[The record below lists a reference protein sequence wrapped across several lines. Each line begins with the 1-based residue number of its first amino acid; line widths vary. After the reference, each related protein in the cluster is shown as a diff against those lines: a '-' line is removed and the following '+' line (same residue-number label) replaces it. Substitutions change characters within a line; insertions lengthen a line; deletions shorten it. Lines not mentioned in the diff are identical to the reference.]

1 MPTSSRRSD
10 SGPRRRRKAPPP
22 SEDVATGAT
31 GYRAEPAGAAP
42 TLGRSVCEHLLP
54 LLQRL
59 VHTHGLRLVE
69 RAEGLGSGLGFLFDG
84 ELPLEEMAELPR
96 PEFVHVIASRGL
108 IFCER
113 CWQSLGEWRVHKDA
127 WN

>member
-10 SGPRRRRKAPPP
+10 SGPRRRRVPSPPEPRAGESGSSAAASAP
-22 SEDVATGAT
+22 SASGH
-31 GYRAEPAGAAP
+31 
-42 TLGRSVCEHLLP
+42 SVCEHLLP

-59 VHTHGLRLVE
+59 VHAHGLRLVE
-69 RAEGLGSGLGFLFDG
+69 RAEGLGSGLGFLFDA
-84 ELPLEEMAELPR
+84 ELPLDELAELPR

>member
-10 SGPRRRRKAPPP
+10 SGPRRRRSSSPQPTDARE
-22 SEDVATGAT
+22 SIAAASTREA
-31 GYRAEPAGAAP
+31 PAGH
-42 TLGRSVCEHLLP
+42 SVCEHLLP

-59 VHTHGLRLVE
+59 VHAHGLRLVE
-69 RAEGLGSGLGFLFDG
+69 RAEGLGCGLGFLFDA
-84 ELPLEEMAELPR
+84 ELPLDELAALPR

>member
-10 SGPRRRRKAPPP
+10 SGPRRRRAAAQPAEQRHAP
-22 SEDVATGAT
+22 S
-31 GYRAEPAGAAP
+31 PAGHA
-42 TLGRSVCEHLLP
+42 VCEHLLP
-54 LLQRL
+54 LLRRL
-59 VHTHGLRLVE
+59 VHAHGLRLVE
-69 RAEGLGSGLGFLFDG
+69 RADGLGSGLGFLFDA
-84 ELPLEEMAELPR
+84 ELPLEELAALPR

-113 CWQSLGEWRVHKDA
+113 CWQSLGEWKLHKDA

>member
-10 SGPRRRRKAPPP
+10 SGPRRRRKRSPPA
-22 SEDVATGAT
+22 DGVAAGPL
-31 GYRAEPAGAAP
+31 AEPAVAAP
-42 TLGRSVCEHLLP
+42 VGRSVCEHLLP

-69 RAEGLGSGLGFLFDG
+69 RAEGMGSGLGFLFDG
-84 ELPLEEMAELPR
+84 QLPLEEIAELPR

>member
-10 SGPRRRRKAPPP
+10 SGPRRVRAAVQKADEPQAP
-22 SEDVATGAT
+22 T
-31 GYRAEPAGAAP
+31 PAGHA
-42 TLGRSVCEHLLP
+42 VCEHLLP

-59 VHTHGLRLVE
+59 VHAHGLRLVE
-69 RAEGLGSGLGFLFDG
+69 RADGLGSGLGFLFDA
-84 ELPLEEMAELPR
+84 ELPLEELAALPR

-113 CWQSLGEWRVHKDA
+113 CWQSLGEWKLHKDA